1 MRRCFFFSSRRRH
14 TRYWRDWSSDVCSS
28 DLSGIKVEV
37 ADNPEASG
45 CNKSQKVLHIN
56 LMENSNWK
64 GVERKE
70 VGASVGTSQFKY
82 LRFKVRKN
90 KIGYITFKFET
101 EDGTTA
107 YLGYNVKEKD
117 QWIEADV
124 SPYQD

>member
-1 MRRCFFFSSRRRH
+1 MIRRPPRSTLFPYTTLFRS
-14 TRYWRDWSSDVCSS
+14 
-28 DLSGIKVEV
+28 
-37 ADNPEASG
+37 
-45 CNKSQKVLHIN
+45 
-56 LMENSNWK
+56 
-64 GVERKE
+64 E

-124 SPYQD
+124 SPYHKLEGKKITRITIRPDDEMAELWIDDIAFSTTHNGYETTKI